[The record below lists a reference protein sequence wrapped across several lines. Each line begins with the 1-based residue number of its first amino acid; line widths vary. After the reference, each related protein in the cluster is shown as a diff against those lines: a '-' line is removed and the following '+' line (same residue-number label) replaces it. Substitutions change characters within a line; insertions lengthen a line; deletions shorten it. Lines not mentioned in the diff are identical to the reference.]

1 MLEDQYCLKITGWT
15 KTQLNQFSSYLKLN
29 DNKFRTKLELIA
41 IYRYWLR
48 KGIDQSSLSMF
59 KNETNQ
65 QDISRYLGSARVAI
79 NRDFVPFFLG
89 AENKTREFFVSH
101 NTVSVNELFQL
112 RNKLAIVVDGSYIR
126 IEKSLNN
133 NFQYLTYSEQKKDN
147 LLKPFLITC
156 ADGYIID
163 CLVPFAANKND
174 AEILR
179 CILEK
184 QTDLKNI
191 LLKDQT
197 IVFLDRG
204 IKSFDLLK
212 LLKKFFS
219 LFY

>member
-1 MLEDQYCLKITGWT
+1 M
-15 KTQLNQFSSYLKLN
+15 QLIEFLFL
-29 DNKFRTKLELIA
+29 
-41 IYRYWLR
+41 
-48 KGIDQSSLSMF
+48 
-59 KNETNQ
+59 
-65 QDISRYLGSARVAI
+65 
-79 NRDFVPFFLG
+79 FFLG